1 MFLLSGL
8 RNPVLILMP
17 AALDPHAPTAN
28 VPEDMT
34 GRPRRVATGGV
45 SFRKTFAAFKHR
57 NFRLYFSGQLIS
69 FTGTWMTTTAQGWL
83 VYQLTGS
90 KALLGVV
97 AAAASAPMLF
107 FATWGGWVADR
118 YPKRSVVVCTQIS
131 SMILSL
137 IMAALVWTKVV
148 QPWHIIVLAVI
159 GGITMAFDMPARQ
172 SFVIEMTSRDD
183 LMNAISL
190 NSSAFNC
197 ARIIGPSIAGFL
209 MAHVGIALC
218 FLFDGLSFIPVIAGL
233 LLMRLPKKEGRIE
246 SDSGP
251 LGQAFEGF
259 RYVWTHRRILTI
271 LSLFIVVGI
280 FGWSYS
286 VLMPAFAHDVLHL
299 GANGYGL
306 LMAGSGVGALAAA
319 LTVASAGHML
329 PTRTMGLGG
338 VWIFSVALVLFAF
351 NKNLYVGVILLAL
364 VGFGVVLYFSTS
376 NTVLQSIVPD
386 EMRGRVMGIWALIFG
401 GMIPL
406 GSLEAGLM
414 ADFLGTPA
422 TMAVGALI
430 CALAALVTLHV
441 IRKREAQ
448 LGKGALRIGA

>member
-1 MFLLSGL
+1 M
-8 RNPVLILMP
+8 
-17 AALDPHAPTAN
+17 AAAFDPHSPTAS

-34 GRPRRVATGGV
+34 GRPRRVATGGI
-45 SFRKTFAAFKHR
+45 SLRKTFSAFKHR
-57 NFRLYFSGQLIS
+57 NFRLYFFGQLIS

-107 FATWGGWVADR
+107 FATWGGWAADR
-118 YPKRSVVVCTQIS
+118 YSKRSVIVCTQVC
-131 SMILSL
+131 SMILSFA
-137 IMAALVWTKVV
+137 MAALVWTKIV
-148 QPWHIIVLAVI
+148 QPWHIIILAVL

-172 SFVIEMTSRDD
+172 SFVIEMTSRED

-197 ARIIGPSIAGFL
+197 ARIVGPSIAGLL
-209 MAHVGIALC
+209 MAQVGISLC

-233 LLMRLPKKEGRIE
+233 LMMRLPKRETNFGV
-246 SDSGP
+246 DSGP
-251 LGQAFEGF
+251 LAQALEGF
-259 RYVWTHRRILTI
+259 RYVWGHRRVLTI
-271 LSLFIVVGI
+271 LSLFTVVGI

-286 VLMPAFAHDVLHL
+286 VLMPAFARDVLHL

-329 PTRTMGLGG
+329 PTRVMALGG
-338 VWIFSVALVLFAF
+338 VWIFSVSLVLFAF
-351 NKNLYVGVILLAL
+351 NKNLCLGVLLLAL

-414 ADFLGTPA
+414 ADLLGSPA
-422 TMAVGALI
+422 TMAIGALI
-430 CALAALVTLHV
+430 CALAALITLNV
-441 IRKREAQ
+441 IRRREAQ
-448 LGKGALRIGA
+448 LGAAQHLGA

>member
-1 MFLLSGL
+1 MAT
-8 RNPVLILMP
+8 ILHSHP
-17 AALDPHAPTAN
+17 SETAS
-28 VPEDMT
+28 VPEDAT
-34 GRPRRVATGGV
+34 GRPRRVATGGI
-45 SFRKTFAAFKHR
+45 SFRKTFSAFKHR

-90 KALLGVV
+90 KALLGLV

-107 FATWGGWVADR
+107 FATWGGWMADR
-118 YPKRSVVVCTQIS
+118 YPKRSVIVCTQIS

-137 IMAALVWTKVV
+137 AMAALVWLKIV
-148 QPWHIIVLAVI
+148 QPWHIIALAVL

-197 ARIIGPSIAGFL
+197 ARIVGPSIAGLL
-209 MAHVGIALC
+209 MAHISIAAC

-233 LLMRLPKKEGRIE
+233 LLMRLPKSENRIG
-246 SDSGP
+246 SSGGP
-251 LGQAFEGF
+251 LSQALDGF
-259 RYVWTHRRILTI
+259 RYVWSNRRVLTI
-271 LSLFIVVGI
+271 LSLFTIVGI

-306 LMAGSGVGALAAA
+306 LMAGSGVGALAGA
-319 LTVASAGHML
+319 LTVASAGHIL
-329 PTRTMGLGG
+329 PTRTMALGG
-338 VWIFSVALVLFAF
+338 VWLFSVALVLFAF
-351 NKNLYVGVILLAL
+351 TRNVFLGTALLAV
-364 VGFGVVLYFSTS
+364 VGFGIVLYFSTS

-414 ADFLGTPA
+414 ADWIGTPA
-422 TMAVGALI
+422 TMAIGAFI
-430 CALAALVTLHV
+430 CALAALVTLNV

-448 LGKGALRIGA
+448 VAATN

>member
-1 MFLLSGL
+1 MSS
-8 RNPVLILMP
+8 P
-17 AALDPHAPTAN
+17 LDPHHTAN

-34 GRPRRVATGGV
+34 GRPRRVATGGI
-45 SFRKTFAAFKHR
+45 SLRKTFSALKHR
-57 NFRLYFSGQLIS
+57 NFRLFFSGQLIS

-90 KALLGVV
+90 KALLGLV

-118 YPKRSVVVCTQIS
+118 YPKRSVIVVTQTCQMVMS
-131 SMILSL
+131 LS
-137 IMAALVWTKVV
+137 MAALVWSGLV
-148 QPWHIIVLAVI
+148 QPWHIIGIAVL

-172 SFVIEMTSRDD
+172 SFVIEMTSRED

-209 MAHVGIALC
+209 MAQVGIALC
-218 FLFDGLSFIPVIAGL
+218 FLLDGLSFVAVITGL
-233 LLMRLPKKEGRIE
+233 LLMRLPRHTPIE
-246 SDSGP
+246 SESSA
-251 LGQAFEGF
+251 LGQALEGF
-259 RYVWTHRRILTI
+259 RYVWTHPRVLTI
-271 LSLFIVVGI
+271 LSLFAVVGI

-286 VLMPAFAHDVLHL
+286 VLMPAFARDVLHL

-319 LTVASAGHML
+319 LTVASVGHIV
-329 PTRTMGLGG
+329 PTRVMALGG
-338 VWIFSVALVLFAF
+338 IGIFSGALALFAF
-351 NKNLYVGVILLAL
+351 TRNIYLGTLLLAI
-364 VGFGVVLYFSTS
+364 VGFGIVLYFSTS

-386 EMRGRVMGIWALIFG
+386 EMRGRVMGIWTLIFG

-406 GSLEAGLM
+406 GSLQAGLM
-414 ADFLGTPA
+414 ADLLGTPA
-422 TMAVGALI
+422 TIAIGALI
-430 CALAALVTLHV
+430 CALAALVTLNV
-441 IRKREAQ
+441 VRRREAQ
-448 LGKGALRIGA
+448 LAAPR

>member
-1 MFLLSGL
+1 MPDPLISDLRLPASG
-8 RNPVLILMP
+8 
-17 AALDPHAPTAN
+17 TSN

-45 SFRKTFAAFKHR
+45 SFRKTFSAFKHR
-57 NFRLYFSGQLIS
+57 NFRLYFAGQLIS

-90 KALLGVV
+90 KALLGIV
-97 AAAASAPMLF
+97 AAAASAPMLL
-107 FATWGGWVADR
+107 FATLGGWIADR
-118 YPKRSVVVCTQIS
+118 YPKRSVIVCTQIS
-131 SMILSL
+131 SMLLSL
-137 IMAALVWTKVV
+137 AMAALVWTKVV
-148 QPWHIIVLAVI
+148 QPWQIIALAVL

-172 SFVIEMTSRDD
+172 SFVIEMTSRED

-197 ARIIGPSIAGFL
+197 ARIVGPSVAGLL
-209 MAHVGIALC
+209 MAHIGIAAC
-218 FLFDGLSFIPVIAGL
+218 FLCDGLSFLAVIAGL
-233 LLMRLPKKEGRIE
+233 LMMRLPKKEHQIA
-246 SDSGP
+246 SSGGA
-251 LGQAFEGF
+251 LAQSLEGF
-259 RYVWTHRRILTI
+259 RYVWRHRRVLTI
-271 LSLFIVVGI
+271 LSLFTVVGI

-319 LTVASAGHML
+319 LTVASAGHIL
-329 PTRTMGLGG
+329 PTRTMALGG
-338 VWIFSVALVLFAF
+338 VWIFSTALVLFAF
-351 NKNLYVGVILLAL
+351 TRNLYLGVILLAI

-422 TMAVGALI
+422 TMAIGALI
-430 CALAALVTLHV
+430 CALAAFVTLYV

-448 LGKGALRIGA
+448 LAAAN

>member
-1 MFLLSGL
+1 MSDLLTSDLRPPASG
-8 RNPVLILMP
+8 
-17 AALDPHAPTAN
+17 TSN

-34 GRPRRVATGGV
+34 GRPRRVATGGI
-45 SFRKTFAAFKHR
+45 SWRKTFSAFKHR

-90 KALLGVV
+90 KALLGIV
-97 AAAASAPMLF
+97 AAAASAPMLL
-107 FATWGGWVADR
+107 FATFGGWIADR
-118 YPKRSVVVCTQIS
+118 YPKRAVVVCTQIS
-131 SMILSL
+131 SMLLSFA
-137 IMAALVWTKVV
+137 MAALVWTKVV
-148 QPWHIIVLAVI
+148 QPWHIIALAVL

-172 SFVIEMTSRDD
+172 SFVIEMTSRED

-197 ARIIGPSIAGFL
+197 ARIVGPSIAGLL
-209 MAHVGIALC
+209 MAHISIAAC
-218 FLFDGLSFIPVIAGL
+218 FLCDGLSFIPVIAGL
-233 LLMRLPKKEGRIE
+233 LMMRLPKKQNRIA
-246 SDSGP
+246 SSG
-251 LGQAFEGF
+251 GAITQALEGF
-259 RYVWTHRRILTI
+259 RYVWMHRRVLTI
-271 LSLFIVVGI
+271 LSLFTVVGI

-329 PTRTMGLGG
+329 STRTMALGG
-338 VWIFSVALVLFAF
+338 VWIFSTALVLFAF
-351 NKNLYVGVILLAL
+351 TRNLYVDVILLAL
-364 VGFGVVLYFSTS
+364 VGFGLVLYFSTS

-414 ADFLGTPA
+414 ADSVGTPA
-422 TMAVGALI
+422 TMASGALI
-430 CALAALVTLHV
+430 CALAAFVTLHV

-448 LGKGALRIGA
+448 LAAAR

>member
-1 MFLLSGL
+1 MSDLLTSDLRPPASG
-8 RNPVLILMP
+8 
-17 AALDPHAPTAN
+17 TSN

-34 GRPRRVATGGV
+34 GRPRRVATGGI
-45 SFRKTFAAFKHR
+45 SWRKTFSAFKHR

-90 KALLGVV
+90 KALLGIV
-97 AAAASAPMLF
+97 AAAASAPMLL
-107 FATWGGWVADR
+107 FATLGGWIADR
-118 YPKRSVVVCTQIS
+118 YPKRSIVVCTQIS
-131 SMILSL
+131 SMLLSFA
-137 IMAALVWTKVV
+137 MAALVWAKVV
-148 QPWHIIVLAVI
+148 QPWQIIALAVL

-172 SFVIEMTSRDD
+172 SFVIEMASRED

-197 ARIIGPSIAGFL
+197 ARIVGPSLAGFL
-209 MAHVGIALC
+209 MARIGIAAC
-218 FLFDGLSFIPVIAGL
+218 FLCDGLSFIPVIAGL
-233 LLMRLPKKEGRIE
+233 LMMRLPKKQNQIA
-246 SDSGP
+246 SSGGA
-251 LGQAFEGF
+251 LTQALEGF
-259 RYVWTHRRILTI
+259 RYVWTHRRVLTI
-271 LSLFIVVGI
+271 LSLFTVVGI

-306 LMAGSGVGALAAA
+306 LLAGSGVGALIAA
-319 LTVASAGHML
+319 LTVASAGHIL
-329 PTRTMGLGG
+329 PTRTMALGG
-338 VWIFSVALVLFAF
+338 VWIFSSSLVLFAF
-351 NKNLYVGVILLAL
+351 NKNLYVGVLLLAC
-364 VGFGVVLYFSTS
+364 VAFGVVLYFSTS

-414 ADFLGTPA
+414 ADFIGTPA
-422 TMAVGALI
+422 TMAIGALI
-430 CALAALVTLHV
+430 CALAAFVTLHV

-448 LGKGALRIGA
+448 LASAR